1 MKIIRGYITDYE
13 EALLIV
19 HGIRLGLLP
28 ITKSRLS
35 ISERKEIRSGCIYCF
50 VESKSGI
57 KRWTDGKIW
66 SPSMIV
72 GKFLM
77 YKEVPQHLSKT
88 GLKKYNSSSYNS
100 ISDISENENNRDEN
114 NRDENEKYEN
124 NRDENNRDE
133 NEKYENGMDKKY
145 ENNKNG
151 MDKNGMTEKYENN
164 KYSKDE
170 NKNEDKNENS
180 KYNKDENKN
189 ENSKYNKDE
198 SKNRGKNE
206 DNKSNTNT
214 NNNNPNTNTDES
226 LAVTL
231 VSLNRSFYKNNDIFT
246 FYKKTI
252 SVPFG
257 NEIYHI
263 ISYFQPVFAKYSLSK
278 IPFYINLGELI
289 NKNNNLLNDSYV
301 CKIREENC
309 NFMEDVYSFGKPT
322 QENTCACL
330 NRKELEKIAVEV
342 LISNFGESEGVSDKK
357 GVSDSRSEGVSDKK
371 GVSDRDIDKFV
382 TNRDL
387 IICIFTDRVL
397 IISGVTNTP
406 LLTLHI
412 LTPFIYYS

>member
-88 GLKKYNSSSYNS
+88 GLKKYNSSIYNS

-114 NRDENEKYEN
+114 NRDEKYENNRDEDNKNEKYEN
-124 NRDENNRDE
+124 NRDENGMDKNGKT
-133 NEKYENGMDKKY
+133 EKYENG
-145 ENNKNG
+145 
-151 MDKNGMTEKYENN
+151 
-164 KYSKDE
+164 
-170 NKNEDKNENS
+170 KNENEDMNENS
-180 KYNKDENKN
+180 KYNIDENKN

-206 DNKSNTNT
+206 ANKSNTNT

-342 LISNFGESEGVSDKK
+342 LISNFGD
-357 GVSDSRSEGVSDKK
+357 
-371 GVSDRDIDKFV
+371 
-382 TNRDL
+382 
-387 IICIFTDRVL
+387 
-397 IISGVTNTP
+397 
-406 LLTLHI
+406 
-412 LTPFIYYS
+412 

>member
-88 GLKKYNSSSYNS
+88 GLKKYNSSIYSS
-100 ISDISENENNRDEN
+100 ISDISENENNRD
-114 NRDENEKYEN
+114 EKYEN

-133 NEKYENGMDKKY
+133 NEKYEN
-145 ENNKNG
+145 NKNG
-151 MDKNGMTEKYENN
+151 KDEKYEKENN

-214 NNNNPNTNTDES
+214 NNNNPNTKNNPNTNTDES

-330 NRKELEKIAVEV
+330 NRKELEKIAVEIRDRGIGRV
-342 LISNFGESEGVSDKK
+342 K

-371 GVSDRDIDKFV
+371 GVSDRDIDNNF
-382 TNRDL
+382 
-387 IICIFTDRVL
+387 
-397 IISGVTNTP
+397 GE
-406 LLTLHI
+406 
-412 LTPFIYYS
+412 